1 MFNLIDGAKFDF
13 ISKLKENYEI
23 NGEWIY
29 ANVSA
34 EKILPVFN
42 AFIESEVGCRF
53 CLFIEIPSNIKDENP
68 LGVSEDGWY
77 HFQEKH
83 VDVYYLDNISADY
96 LIGLLNTYGE
106 ILVNDGLSHFG
117 ILSQSRNEIGK
128 YKYNVIKAYSPN
140 GSVPKLTKSFED
152 FGLTETENLITAWDY
167 FSAEHYGESKV
178 IKVNGTDIYDIVDM
192 LCEVGM
198 YKYEQ
203 RED

>member
-1 MFNLIDGAKFDF
+1 MFNLIKGAKFDF
-13 ISKLKENYEI
+13 SSKLMEEYEI
-23 NGEWIY
+23 AGEWIY

-53 CLFIEIPSNIKDENP
+53 CLFIEVPCNIKDENP

-77 HFQEKH
+77 HFQKKH
-83 VDVYYLDNISADY
+83 VDVYYLDNISAEY
-96 LIGLLNTYGE
+96 LKGLLDAYGE

-117 ILSQSRNEIGK
+117 ILSQSSNEIGK
-128 YKYNVIKAYSPN
+128 YKYNVVKAYSPN
-140 GSVPKLTKSFED
+140 GDIPRFAKMLDDFE
-152 FGLTETENLITAWDY
+152 LNETENLVTAWDY
-167 FSAEHYGESKV
+167 FSEEHYGESRK
-178 IKVNGTDIYDIVDM
+178 IKVNGASVYDIVDL
-192 LCEVGM
+192 LCENGM